1 MAIRT
6 LIAAFLLIIGL
17 AAPAAAADAYF
28 ALGDSY
34 SSGLG
39 AGKYGTS
46 GKCKRSVNAYPQLW
60 VNEHAGTKLTFL
72 ACSGATTADVLTQAG
87 SITPDATLVTLSV
100 GGTDAGFSDVMVTC
114 VLNSEQ
120 ACAKRVDVARKFIT
134 ETLPGRLDAVLAKIK
149 AAAPNARVF
158 LLGYPHL
165 FADDGSC
172 GFSIGMRKAINAGA
186 DTMAAVEAER
196 ASAAGVTFVDVRAA
210 FTGHNVCAAGSQYL
224 HGIASPL
231 EESFH
236 PTKAGQ
242 FGYFRALAMV
252 TDG

>member
-6 LIAAFLLIIGL
+6 LILAFLLVIGL
-17 AAPAAAADAYF
+17 AVPANAADDYF

-72 ACSGATTADVLTQAG
+72 ACSGATTADVMTQAD
-87 SITPDATLVTLSV
+87 SINPGATLVTLSV

-114 VLNSEQ
+114 VLNSAQ
-120 ACAKRVDVARKFIT
+120 ACANRVATAQKFIT
-134 ETLPGRLDAVLAKIK
+134 DILPGRLDAALAKIK
-149 AAAPNARVF
+149 AKAPNARVF

-165 FADDGSC
+165 FADGGSC
-172 GFSIGMRKAINAGA
+172 GFSAGMRNAINAGA
-186 DTMAAVEAER
+186 DTMAAVESER
-196 ASAAGVTFVDVRAA
+196 ASTAGVTFVDMRPP
-210 FTGHNVCAAGSQYL
+210 FIGHNVCAAGSQYL